1 MARGLRAAGRVAAAL
16 ILVLLVALAVFVL
29 VDRLVS
35 EEDATRAT
43 NQTLA
48 LLAHDYDSVS

>member
-35 EEDATRAT
+35 EEDATGAT
-43 NQTLA
+43 NPTLA

>member
-43 NQTLA
+43 NPTLA